1 MSPLQLTIPWED
13 FRSGLLALVER
24 AEQLRSMPVKTGD
37 ELADFDLQVKT
48 LDDMITAFLREN
60 FNVANNAYVREF
72 RQAGH
77 NRFSI
82 PGPGR
87 AIPLDRQIQQAKETL
102 RQKSE
107 YISYNLH
114 FLNACDAIVRPET
127 VNYEERAVLTMKQ
140 KQHLLLEKL
149 FILYDDYHYPV
160 DELLA
165 GNGVQLQRRD
175 ESDELATLLE
185 NRGWVDLQG
194 GLGGHRT
201 AQLTAEGREYIE
213 ESRTPVQ
220 ENYEDINYSQAEMA
234 AKLDEIKEELI
245 KSGLGHE
252 ILFDEL
258 QELKELYTKLN
269 KKNWGQ
275 LLKGKLVDIA
285 IGKLVDNATLALVYE
300 AITHHQFHLLT

>member
-13 FRSGLLALVER
+13 FRSGLQVLVEQ
-24 AEQLRSMPVKTGD
+24 AEQLRSTPVQTGD
-37 ELADFDLQVKT
+37 ELADFDLRVKT

-60 FNVANNAYVREF
+60 FNVQNNAYVREF
-72 RQAGH
+72 RQTGY
-77 NRFSI
+77 NRFNI

-87 AIPLDRQIQQAKETL
+87 AVPLDRQIQQAKETL

-107 YISYNLH
+107 YLSYNLH
-114 FLNACDAIVRPET
+114 FLNACDAIVRPKT
-127 VNYEERAVLTMKQ
+127 VNFEERAVLTMKQ
-140 KQHLLLEKL
+140 KQQLLLEKL

-165 GNGVQLQRRD
+165 GNGVHLQRRD

-185 NRGWVDLQG
+185 NRGWVEQG

-201 AQLTAEGREYIE
+201 AQLTAEGRETIE
-213 ESRTPVQ
+213 ESMTPVQ

-285 IGKLVDNATLALVYE
+285 IGKLVDNATLGLIYE